1 MEFAESSS
9 EDADVGQKSVHAD
22 PNTFKKYCVLSV
34 AEKEYTIA
42 ENGNSAETGDDGN
55 VLPAFILM
63 ALSIL
68 VSGIAAFRIIQTKHT
83 IN

>member
-1 MEFAESSS
+1 MTKIFSNELVNGGKDTASAAFT
-9 EDADVGQKSVHAD
+9 V
-22 PNTFKKYCVLSV
+22 
-34 AEKEYTIA
+34 A

-55 VLPAFILM
+55 VLLAFILM

-68 VSGIAAFRIIQTKHT
+68 VSGIAAFRIVQTKHT